1 MSMHRFRHKTPHHR
15 PRTYSRLF
23 SKAFRPRSRSVI
35 TTKGPWLNHTENI
48 TPGTIKSM
56 NAPPT
61 IIPLTKLTQ
70 NRLLTRPSRQAE
82 RYASLIP
89 IPCSLSTT
97 ALKSAATA
105 HKKDKGEHCQ
115 LQVAFCFG

>member
-48 TPGTIKSM
+48 NPATIKEKKRNRKMST
-56 NAPPT
+56 APAPA
-61 IIPLTKLTQ
+61 LEKK
-70 NRLLTRPSRQAE
+70 NGKRGGTR
-82 RYASLIP
+82 IK
-89 IPCSLSTT
+89 IST
-97 ALKSAATA
+97 AATGTA
-105 HKKDKGEHCQ
+105 ITPKKV
-115 LQVAFCFG
+115 LR